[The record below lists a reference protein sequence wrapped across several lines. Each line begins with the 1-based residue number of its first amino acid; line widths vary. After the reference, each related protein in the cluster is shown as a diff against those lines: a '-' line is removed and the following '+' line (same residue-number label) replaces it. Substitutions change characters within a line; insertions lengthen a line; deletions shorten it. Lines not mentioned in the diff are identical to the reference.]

1 MLSISLLGSRKAA
14 YERVF
19 KAHAEEAA
27 AKKAADEAA
36 AKKAAEKTTVK
47 RVFRSDAN
55 KDEVK
60 ISMPQDCI

>member
-27 AKKAADEAA
+27 AKKAANEAA
-36 AKKAAEKTTVK
+36 AKKAAEEAAVK
-47 RVFRSDAN
+47 VFRSDAN

-60 ISMPQDCI
+60 IPMLQDCI